1 MSKSTSTKEIK
12 MRRCI
17 ACREVRHKTEFIRA
31 VKTPEGNFII
41 DLTGKAAGRGAYIC
55 KNEKCA
61 AEVKKRRRLDASL
74 KTKVPAEI
82 YDELCKAVEGFKND

>member
-1 MSKSTSTKEIK
+1 MNNKKQIK

-17 ACREVRHKTEFIRA
+17 ACREVKNKSEFLRA

-55 KNEKCA
+55 KSEKCA
-61 AEVKKRRRLDASL
+61 AETKKRRRLDASL
-74 KTKVPAEI
+74 KTKVPAEF
-82 YDELCKAVEGFKND
+82 YDEVLKAVEKLNDD

>member
-1 MSKSTSTKEIK
+1 MDGKKEIK

-17 ACREVRHKTEFIRA
+17 SCREVRHKSEFIRA

-41 DLTGKAAGRGAYIC
+41 DFTGKAAGRGAYLC

-61 AEVKKRRRLDASL
+61 EIAKKKKRLDASL
-74 KTKVPAEI
+74 KTKVPAEF
-82 YDELCKAVEGFKND
+82 YDELCKAVESFKNE